1 MNRLYIVIVILT
13 LILTGYF
20 VYNKLAF
27 LNVVVSFDE
36 LEPFEK
42 QLPVYYKGFKVV
54 KSVKV
59 YPDKHYKNTFVKLKL
74 YPADVELPNNI
85 SARIQKSKRTD
96 YFNLIAP
103 DEASVIL
110 LKDGDTIKGELSKDI
125 NKILSEQLSDGSID
139 NIIDDASTLMESANV
154 TVQNLGDVFAQISSI
169 LTEIRG
175 DIILASSNIAKTT
188 TNLENMSDNLNKS
201 LDKESMTTSVGNIE
215 QTTENIKDITSSL
228 NDISIQIDKTTM
240 PIVNSVL
247 CQTYSTVKNT
257 NEITGGIKNTLKKRL
272 GLAKIMFGRPISNN
286 CE

>member
-42 QLPVYYKGFKVV
+42 QLPVYYKGFKVG

-110 LKDGDTIKGELSKDI
+110 LKDGDTIKGELNATIEGI
-125 NKILSEQLSDGSID
+125 NMEVNKLSVYLVIPKAIRDLALPFVDKYFLAILQV
-139 NIIDDASTLMESANV
+139 ATNV
-154 TVQNLGDVFAQISSI
+154 
-169 LTEIRG
+169 
-175 DIILASSNIAKTT
+175 
-188 TNLENMSDNLNKS
+188 
-201 LDKESMTTSVGNIE
+201 
-215 QTTENIKDITSSL
+215 
-228 NDISIQIDKTTM
+228 
-240 PIVNSVL
+240 
-247 CQTYSTVKNT
+247 
-257 NEITGGIKNTLKKRL
+257 
-272 GLAKIMFGRPISNN
+272 
-286 CE
+286 

>member
-1 MNRLYIVIVILT
+1 M
-13 LILTGYF
+13 
-20 VYNKLAF
+20 
-27 LNVVVSFDE
+27 
-36 LEPFEK
+36 
-42 QLPVYYKGFKVV
+42 
-54 KSVKV
+54 
-59 YPDKHYKNTFVKLKL
+59 
-74 YPADVELPNNI
+74 
-85 SARIQKSKRTD
+85 
-96 YFNLIAP
+96 IAP

-257 NEITGGIKNTLKKRL
+257 NEITGGIKNTLKKRF